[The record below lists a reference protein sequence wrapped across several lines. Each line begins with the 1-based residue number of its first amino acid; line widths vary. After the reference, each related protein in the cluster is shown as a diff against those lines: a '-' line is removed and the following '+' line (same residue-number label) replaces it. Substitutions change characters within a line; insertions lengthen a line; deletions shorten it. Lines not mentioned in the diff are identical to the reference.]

1 MRTEVQRFEVTGGG
15 GGGKGGGGGGG
26 EGEGE
31 GSRNEETEQ
40 KENGTEKVL
49 ELKDRFHRFHQKPS
63 IK

>member
-15 GGGKGGGGGGG
+15 GGGKGGGGG